1 MFPTNPFWNGWEE
14 NSNYSLL
21 NLIMKKDTNNSRRK
35 FLDKGLKIGVVTA
48 LTGIGLSKLA
58 NKINA
63 NNEPHA
69 GHTMELM
76 TTDGTIIEV
85 DASEVVEID
94 NSHKHQ
100 EIEGQKEYDIR
111 EGMPNRKFVMVI
123 DLAKC
128 KNALKCQTACNKHHY
143 ITGDH
148 AWLKV
153 YKMQEDQDTAPYW
166 MPTTCMHCDHPACV
180 TVCPVD
186 ATFKRR
192 DGLVL
197 IDNERCIGCRFC
209 MAACPYSTR
218 VFNWSEP
225 DQGEITMNMGMEDHG
240 HHASPE
246 YAGMPSVKGTV
257 DKCDFCP
264 HSIEN
269 NELPHCVTACPN
281 GVFYF
286 GDKYEDTVTNGE
298 ETLRLSQLLIDKNGY
313 RLMEGLGTKPS
324 VYYLPPVDRLVD
336 FKEGLESFT
345 DYKSVDKPE

>member
-1 MFPTNPFWNGWEE
+1 ME
-14 NSNYSLL
+14 NN
-21 NLIMKKDTNNSRRK
+21 NKNSRRK
-35 FLDKGLKIGVVTA
+35 FLDKGLKLGLVTA
-48 LTGIGLSKLA
+48 IGGLGLSKIASKLTA
-58 NKINA
+58 QTDTNSGDK
-63 NNEPHA
+63 
-69 GHTMELM
+69 MELM
-76 TTDGTIIEV
+76 TTDGTIIQV
-85 DASEVVEID
+85 DSSEVIEM
-94 NSHKHQ
+94 KHST
-100 EIEGQKEYDIR
+100 EEDDTYNVR
-111 EGMPNRKFVMVI
+111 EGIPNRKFVMVI

-128 KNALKCQTACNKHHY
+128 KNALKCVIACNKHHY
-143 ITGDH
+143 ITGDN

-153 YKMQEDQDTAPYW
+153 HKMQESKDTAEYW
-166 MPTTCMHCDHPACV
+166 MPRTCMHCDQPACV

-225 DQGEITMNMGMEDHG
+225 DYGESSEITMNMDG
-240 HHASPE
+240 HHSTPD
-246 YAGMPSVKGTV
+246 YAGKPSLKGTP

-264 HSIEN
+264 HTIKN
-269 NELPHCVTACPN
+269 GELPHCVTACPN

-298 ETLRLSQLLIDKNGY
+298 VTLRLSKLLEDKAGY
-313 RLMEGLGTKPS
+313 RLLEELGTAPS

-336 FKEGLESFT
+336 FKEGLDNYMEFQ
-345 DYKSVDKPE
+345 SVEKPN

>member
-1 MFPTNPFWNGWEE
+1 MSDNT
-14 NSNYSLL
+14 
-21 NLIMKKDTNNSRRK
+21 KKERRK
-35 FLDKGLKIGVVTA
+35 FLDKGLKLGIAAAIGG
-48 LTGIGLSKLA
+48 LGISKITSKL
-58 NKINA
+58 NA
-63 NNEPHA
+63 KTNHNS
-69 GHTMELM
+69 TDKMELM
-76 TTDGTIIEV
+76 TVDGTLIEV
-85 DASEVVEID
+85 DSSEVMEVQHAED
-94 NSHKHQ
+94 HDKKYNV
-100 EIEGQKEYDIR
+100 R

-128 KNALKCQTACNKHHY
+128 KNALKCVSACNKTHY
-143 ITGDH
+143 ITGEN

-153 YKMQEDQDTAPYW
+153 HKMQESKDTAPYW
-166 MPTTCMHCDHPACV
+166 MPRTCMHCDQPACV

-209 MAACPYSTR
+209 MAACPYSIR
-218 VFNWSEP
+218 VFNWEEP
-225 DQGEITMNMGMEDHG
+225 KQGEMSEITMHLGGETP
-240 HHASPE
+240 SPD
-246 YAGMPSVKGTV
+246 YAGMPSRKGTV

-264 HSIEN
+264 HSIKN

-298 ETLRLSQLLIDKNGY
+298 ETLRLSKLLTDKAGY
-313 RLMEGLGTKPS
+313 RLLEELGTAPS

-336 FKEGLESFT
+336 FEKGLE
-345 DYKSVDKPE
+345 DYNEFQSVEKPE

>member
-1 MFPTNPFWNGWEE
+1 
-14 NSNYSLL
+14 
-21 NLIMKKDTNNSRRK
+21 MKNNNTDSRRK
-35 FLDKGLKIGVVTA
+35 FLDKGLKLGLITAIGA
-48 LTGIGLSKLA
+48 IGLTKIASKLSA
-58 NKINA
+58 KNSETTTGK
-63 NNEPHA
+63 
-69 GHTMELM
+69 MELM

-85 DASEVVEID
+85 DSSEVKEMNHTKKND
-94 NSHKHQ
+94 
-100 EIEGQKEYDIR
+100 EYDVR
-111 EGMPNRKFVMVI
+111 EGMPNRKFVMVV

-128 KNALKCQTACNKHHY
+128 KNALKCQTSCNKSHY
-143 ITGDH
+143 ITGDN

-153 YKMQEDQDTAPYW
+153 YKMQESKDSAPYW
-166 MPTTCMHCDHPACV
+166 MPTLCQHCDHPACV

-225 DQGEITMNMGMEDHG
+225 NQGEITMIMGDGEHMDS
-240 HHASPE
+240 SPE
-246 YAGMPSVKGTV
+246 HAGLPSIKGTV

-264 HSIEN
+264 HKIKD

-298 ETLRLSQLLIDKNGY
+298 ETLIFSKLLKDKAGY
-313 RLMEGLGTKPS
+313 RLMEGLGTEPS
-324 VYYLPPVDRLVD
+324 VYYLPPVDRLVT
-336 FKEGLESFT
+336 FEEGLEQYNEFQ
-345 DYKSVDKPE
+345 SVEKPE

>member
-1 MFPTNPFWNGWEE
+1 ME
-14 NSNYSLL
+14 NNK
-21 NLIMKKDTNNSRRK
+21 NKSRRY
-35 FLDKGLKIGVVTA
+35 FLDNGIKIGLAAVLGGFG
-48 LTGIGLSKLA
+48 LTKIASKL
-58 NKINA
+58 NA
-63 NNEPHA
+63 KTNTSS
-69 GHTMELM
+69 GKTMELM
-76 TTDGTIIEV
+76 TTDGTLIEV
-85 DASEVVEID
+85 DSSEVMEV
-94 NSHKHQ
+94 KHS
-100 EIEGQKEYDIR
+100 KNNDKKYNLR
-111 EGMPNRKFVMVI
+111 EGIPNRKYVMVI

-128 KNALKCQTACNKHHY
+128 KNALSCQSACNKHHY

-153 YKMQEDQDTAPYW
+153 YKMQEEEDTAPYW

-218 VFNWSEP
+218 VFNWKEP
-225 DQGEITMNMGMEDHG
+225 EYGETSEITMNMEMNHDDHN
-240 HHASPE
+240 SIE
-246 YAGMPSVKGTV
+246 YTGMPSVVGTV

-264 HSIEN
+264 HTIKN

-286 GDKYEDTVTNGE
+286 GDKYEDTVTNGD
-298 ETLRLSQLLIDKNGY
+298 ETVRLSELIKQKSGY
-313 RLMEGLGTKPS
+313 RFFEGLGTKPS
-324 VYYLPPVDRLVD
+324 VYYLPPVDRLVP
-336 FKEGLESFT
+336 FKDGLNKFT
-345 DYKSVDKPE
+345 NYISVEKPK

>member
-1 MFPTNPFWNGWEE
+1 MGEKNET
-14 NSNYSLL
+14 
-21 NLIMKKDTNNSRRK
+21 SRRK
-35 FLDKGLKIGVVTA
+35 FLDKGLKLGIATA
-48 LTGIGLSKLA
+48 LGSIGLSKVTSKL
-58 NKINA
+58 NA
-63 NNEPHA
+63 ETNSSSE
-69 GHTMELM
+69 GTIELM

-85 DASEVVEID
+85 DSSEVMEIKP
-94 NSHKHQ
+94 SHDHDTK
-100 EIEGQKEYDIR
+100 YNIR
-111 EGMPNRKFVMVI
+111 EGIPNRKFVMVI

-128 KNALKCQTACNKHHY
+128 KNALKCQSSCNKNHY
-143 ITGDH
+143 VTGEH

-197 IDNERCIGCRFC
+197 IDNDRCIGCRFC

-218 VFNWSEP
+218 VFNWKEP
-225 DQGEITMNMGMEDHG
+225 EYGESAEVMLNM
-240 HHASPE
+240 HHADQPHNSVE
-246 YAGMPSVKGTV
+246 YAGMPSKIGTV

-264 HSIEN
+264 HMIHK

-298 ETLRLSQLLIDKNGY
+298 ETLRLSKLLEEKHGY
-313 RLMEGLGTKPS
+313 RLMEDLGTKPS
-324 VYYLPPVDRLVD
+324 VYYLPPVDRLVP
-336 FKEGLESFT
+336 FKEGLNEFT
-345 DYKSVDKPE
+345 NYISVEKSEYIPGAKNE

>member
-1 MFPTNPFWNGWEE
+1 ME
-14 NSNYSLL
+14 NNK
-21 NLIMKKDTNNSRRK
+21 NKSRRY
-35 FLDKGLKIGVVTA
+35 FLDNGLKLGLATLIG
-48 LTGIGLSKLA
+48 GIGLSKIASKLYGKTET
-58 NKINA
+58 NSKNTI
-63 NNEPHA
+63 
-69 GHTMELM
+69 ELM
-76 TTDGTIIEV
+76 TTDGTIVEV
-85 DASEVVEID
+85 DASEVVEVIHSQD
-94 NSHKHQ
+94 HEKKYNL
-100 EIEGQKEYDIR
+100 R

-143 ITGDH
+143 ITGEH

-153 YKMQEDQDTAPYW
+153 YKMQEEEDTAPYW

-197 IDNERCIGCRFC
+197 IDNDRCIGCRFC

-225 DQGEITMNMGMEDHG
+225 DYGEDSEEMMQMNMAHKEHN
-240 HHASPE
+240 SIE
-246 YAGMPSVKGTV
+246 FAGMPSKIGTV

-264 HSIEN
+264 HAIKEN
-269 NELPHCVTACPN
+269 VLPHCVTACPN

-286 GDKYEDTVTNGE
+286 GDKYEDTVTNGS
-298 ETLRLSQLLIDKNGY
+298 ETVRLSQLLIDKSGY

-324 VYYLPPVDRLVD
+324 VFYLPPVDRLVD
-336 FKEGLESFT
+336 FKDGLDKFT
-345 DYKSVDKPE
+345 NFNSVEKNK

>member
-1 MFPTNPFWNGWEE
+1 ME
-14 NSNYSLL
+14 N
-21 NLIMKKDTNNSRRK
+21 NNNTSRRK
-35 FLDKGLKIGVVTA
+35 FLDKGLKFGLIAA
-48 LTGIGLSKLA
+48 LSGIGLSKIASKL
-58 NKINA
+58 NA
-63 NNEPHA
+63 QTDSSS
-69 GHTMELM
+69 GDKMELM

-85 DASEVVEID
+85 NTSEVMEMD
-94 NSHKHQ
+94 TSQKH
-100 EIEGQKEYDIR
+100 EEYNVR

-128 KNALKCQTACNKHHY
+128 KNALKCQVSCNKNHY
-143 ITGDH
+143 ITGEH

-153 YKMQEDQDTAPYW
+153 YKMQEDEDTAPYW

-225 DQGEITMNMGMEDHG
+225 DQGEISLAMNMGGEQEMHS
-240 HHASPE
+240 SPE
-246 YAGMPSVKGTV
+246 FAGLPSIKGTV

-264 HSIEN
+264 HMITE

-298 ETLRLSQLLIDKNGY
+298 ETLRLSKLLKDKSGY

-324 VYYLPPVDRLVD
+324 VFYLPPVDRLVD

-345 DYKSVDKPE
+345 DFKSVDNPE

>member
-1 MFPTNPFWNGWEE
+1 ME
-14 NSNYSLL
+14 
-21 NLIMKKDTNNSRRK
+21 DNNKSSRRK
-35 FLDKGLKIGVVTA
+35 FLDKGLKLGLVTA
-48 LTGIGLSKLA
+48 IGGLGLSKITT
-58 NKINA
+58 KVNA
-63 NNEPHA
+63 NTDSSSGEK
-69 GHTMELM
+69 MELM
-76 TTDGTIIEV
+76 TTDGTLIQV
-85 DASEVVEID
+85 DSSEVMEMDHSKNEDEKYNV
-94 NSHKHQ
+94 
-100 EIEGQKEYDIR
+100 R
-111 EGMPNRKFVMVI
+111 EGLPNRKFVMVV

-128 KNALKCQTACNKHHY
+128 KNALKCVNACNKHHY
-143 ITGDH
+143 VTGDN

-153 YKMQEDQDTAPYW
+153 HKMQESKDTASYW
-166 MPTTCMHCDHPACV
+166 MPRTCMHCDAPACV

-225 DQGEITMNMGMEDHG
+225 NQGEMSEITMNMGMDQSERN
-240 HHASPE
+240 SIE
-246 YAGMPSVKGTV
+246 FTGMPSVKGTV

-264 HSIEN
+264 HTIKEN
-269 NELPHCVTACPN
+269 KLPHCVTACPN

-298 ETLRLSQLLIDKNGY
+298 ESLRLSKLLRDKDGY

-336 FKEGLESFT
+336 FEDGVK
-345 DYKSVDKPE
+345 DYKEFESVDKPE

>member
-1 MFPTNPFWNGWEE
+1 MEDN
-14 NSNYSLL
+14 
-21 NLIMKKDTNNSRRK
+21 IKNSRRK
-35 FLDKGLKIGVVTA
+35 FLDKGLKLGLVTA
-48 LTGIGLSKLA
+48 IGGIGLSKISKL
-58 NKINA
+58 NA
-63 NNEPHA
+63 KSDDNSGEK
-69 GHTMELM
+69 MELM
-76 TTDGTIIEV
+76 TTDGTLIQV
-85 DASEVVEID
+85 DSSEVMEVK
-94 NSHKHQ
+94 HHQ
-100 EIEGQKEYDIR
+100 EEDKKYNIR

-128 KNALKCQTACNKHHY
+128 KNALSCVSACNKHHY
-143 ITGDH
+143 ITGEN

-153 YKMQEDQDTAPYW
+153 HKMQESKDTAPYW
-166 MPTTCMHCDHPACV
+166 MPRTCMHCDQPACV

-186 ATFKRR
+186 ATFKRK

-209 MAACPYSTR
+209 MAACPYSIR

-225 DQGEITMNMGMEDHG
+225 AQGEMSEITMHMDMGDVNT
-240 HHASPE
+240 AIE
-246 YAGMPSVKGTV
+246 YAGVPSRKGTP

-264 HSIEN
+264 HAIKN

-298 ETLRLSQLLIDKNGY
+298 ETLRLGKLLEDKAGY
-313 RLMEGLGTKPS
+313 RLLEELGTAPS

-336 FKEGLESFT
+336 FEKGLE
-345 DYKSVDKPE
+345 DYTEFQSVEKPEQL